1 MKLYVKIIIYC
12 IFAKGERS
20 VHDLDYYFYHFPVLE
35 TDRLILRE
43 KTPEDAESIK
53 TFTADEEL
61 YRYWG
66 RHMTKYEREPALGF
80 KEKKRTN
87 GRNDAISWGIELRL
101 NNRVVGEINLFDI
114 QNDRQAMVG
123 YRISRSFQGM
133 GFVTE
138 GLRRVIR
145 FCFEE
150 TNLQR
155 LEAEVMVKNI
165 ASNRVM
171 EKCGFI
177 CEGTKRQAKFVNT
190 YADYN
195 IYGLLKSD
203 ILGSSFRTEDILTA
217 TE

>member
-1 MKLYVKIIIYC
+1 M
-12 IFAKGERS
+12 
-20 VHDLDYYFYHFPVLE
+20 HDLDYFFYHFPVLE
-35 TDRLILRE
+35 TERLILRE
-43 KTPEDAESIK
+43 KTPEDAESLK
-53 TFTADEEL
+53 TFMADEEL

-66 RHMTKYEREPALGF
+66 RHMTKYERDPALSF
-80 KEKKRTN
+80 KEKFK
-87 GRNDAISWGIELRL
+87 GRKDHISWGIELRL
-101 NNRVVGEINLFDI
+101 NNRIVGEVNLFDI
-114 QNDRQAMVG
+114 KNERQAMIG

-138 GLRRVIR
+138 ALRRIIR

-165 ASNRVM
+165 PSNRVL
-171 EKCGFI
+171 EKCGFT

-190 YADYN
+190 YADFN

-203 ILGSSFRTEDILTA
+203 ILGSQFRTDDNSVTGE
-217 TE
+217 

>member
-1 MKLYVKIIIYC
+1 M
-12 IFAKGERS
+12 
-20 VHDLDYYFYHFPVLE
+20 HDLDYFFYHFPVLE
-35 TDRLILRE
+35 TEHLILRE
-43 KTPEDAESIK
+43 KTPEDAESMK
-53 TFTADEEL
+53 TYTADEEL

-66 RHMTKYEREPALGF
+66 RHMTKYERDPALSF
-80 KEKKRTN
+80 KDKFK
-87 GRNDAISWGIELRL
+87 GRKDHISWGIELKI
-101 NNRVVGEINLFDI
+101 NNRIVGEVNLFDI
-114 QNDRQAMVG
+114 KNERQAMLG

-138 GLRRVIR
+138 ALRRIIR

-165 ASNRVM
+165 PSNRVL
-171 EKCGFI
+171 EKCGFT

-190 YADYN
+190 YADFN

-203 ILGSSFRTEDILTA
+203 ILGSQFRTDFNTVTGE
-217 TE
+217 